1 MRYLLLLCILS
12 FFVTAAHSRQSEFE
26 VSSQHDSVVV
36 QSSHNNHQELQLI
49 EPILS
54 RSYINRTQNLNIDES
69 RIGSPASAF
78 FSSLFIPGSGQITH
92 KKWWR
97 AGLFIAIESAG
108 IYLAVSNRNK
118 AVNGE
123 RSYEQ
128 FIDNN
133 WSVVEYSNWLIN
145 YHEVNGISNPYI
157 DDLKAEVAGR
167 SAAFNNQT
175 DWNAVPISLLRNVE
189 KNTPFIVSD
198 QQVAN
203 NFSHTL
209 PDYGSQQYYELVAK
223 YFQFQGGWRD
233 FNRFHDNIG
242 NTGIFFNERF
252 IIDRTGS
259 TASTFFFDAADMA
272 STFNQNYR
280 DSRLFASMLIAN
292 HVLAA
297 FDSYFTFKLK
307 QKDLQLSSSIAP
319 GQQLSF
325 SYRFN

>member
-26 VSSQHDSVVV
+26 VSSQHVSLVV
-36 QSSHNNHQELQLI
+36 QSSHNDQQELYLI

-78 FSSLFIPGSGQITH
+78 FSSLLIPGSGQITH

-167 SAAFNNQT
+167 SAAFNNRT
-175 DWNAVPISLLRNVE
+175 DWNTVPIALLRNVE
-189 KNTPFIVSD
+189 RNTPFIISD

-272 STFNQNYR
+272 SSFNQNYR

-319 GQQLSF
+319 GQQLSL